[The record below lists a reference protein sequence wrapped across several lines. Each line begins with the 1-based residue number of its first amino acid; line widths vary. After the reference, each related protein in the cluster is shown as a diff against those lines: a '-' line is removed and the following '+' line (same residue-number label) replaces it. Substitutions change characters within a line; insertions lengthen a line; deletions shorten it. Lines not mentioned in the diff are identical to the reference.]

1 MVLGALL
8 LYKVHKRRGLI
19 AMDLGNEASN
29 KKNDLEEPS
38 DEGEKLLSEE
48 FQSPQYKGG
57 VGADILHIPLSYKDS
72 YLLSAE

>member
-48 FQSPQYKGG
+48 FQSP
-57 VGADILHIPLSYKDS
+57 
-72 YLLSAE
+72 

>member
-1 MVLGALL
+1 MNFYMGGFFMVLGALL

-48 FQSPQYKGG
+48 FQSP
-57 VGADILHIPLSYKDS
+57 
-72 YLLSAE
+72 